1 MSHQKIYQLVKSAQP
16 TYEHL
21 LPTQFLGLVD
31 QPEQLTELRITC
43 EMILVREFD
52 DWYVGE
58 AAPNISHALHKFC
71 ERLAKKHNKEHMNR
85 IVRSTGA
92 TLAWIYAKIDNDSD
106 DAYLL
111 VTHVLN
117 HLEGKTDNRILS
129 AECISELVPRLVQWR
144 EDRGMPRDLNKLT
157 PHQREIWNEI
167 TRWEIDPIS
176 STSGLSKKIDSLKDA
191 VLSKVPESISKA
203 IADAMEGWMNILHDM
218 SDKFVRKEAL
228 VKEVASDPEVL
239 KLGLLIEKIEDLRRV
254 PIEVL
259 DKLSLASLRGGKVLA
274 GGEGVLAGLLGLAG
288 IAIDA
293 PGLMSINLRFINQ
306 IANTY
311 GFDIMASE
319 EERLFA
325 FSVLGA
331 SNTSQA
337 AKATFLKQLNEIA
350 VAVAKRKTWKDLSKS
365 VIVQVLQQIA
375 KIVGIR
381 LTKKKLTQVVPVL
394 GSLTAGGSNYKFTHD
409 NLVAARMMY
418 RKRWLIEH
426 CIRTDLPSER

>member
-1 MSHQKIYQLVKSAQP
+1 MSHGAIYQLVKSAKS

-21 LPTQFLGLVD
+21 IPTQFLKIVD
-31 QPEQLTELRITC
+31 QPEKLAELRITC

-58 AAPNISHALHKFC
+58 PTANISHALHKFC
-71 ERLAKKHNKEHMNR
+71 ERLANKRDKEHLHR
-85 IVRSTGA
+85 VIRTVGA
-92 TLAWIYAKIDNDSD
+92 TLAWIYVKVDHDSD

-111 VTHVLN
+111 VTHVMN
-117 HLEGKTDNRILS
+117 HLEGKTDNRILP
-129 AECISELVPRLVQWR
+129 AECVSELAHRLAQWR
-144 EDRGMPRDLNKLT
+144 EDRGMPRDLSKLT
-157 PHQREIWNEI
+157 HHQREIWDEI

-176 STSGLSKKIDSLKDA
+176 STSGLSKKLDSLKDA
-191 VLSKVPESISKA
+191 VMSKVPESISKP
-203 IADAMEGWMNILHDM
+203 IADAMEGWMNVLHDV
-218 SDKFVRKEAL
+218 SDKFVRKEVL
-228 VKEVASDPEVL
+228 VKEVASDPAVL
-239 KLGLLIEKIEDLRRV
+239 NSGLQVEKIEDLRKV
-254 PIEVL
+254 HLEVL
-259 DKLSLASLRGGKVLA
+259 DRISLASLRGGKALA
-274 GGEGVLAGLLGLAG
+274 GGEGVLAGLAG
-288 IAIDA
+288 FVGMAIDV

-381 LTKKKLTQVVPVL
+381 LTKKKLTQVIPIL

-426 CIRTDLPSER
+426 CLRLDSPT